1 MNIYVG
7 IDPGKSGAI
16 AWLTDDIDDGLQS
29 ENTKKL
35 SARAINDIF
44 TIFYETANKEN
55 VHVCL
60 ERVWSFPR
68 DGNKS
73 AFSFGMNYGMW
84 QTLLELHY
92 LPWVSVLPRTW
103 QGHYE
108 IPKMSKKDRKLLCK
122 TKASDY
128 LSKYKESYK
137 ATYSN
142 SDAILLAIYS
152 KETTSSPSLTQDS

>member
-16 AWLTDDIDDGLQS
+16 AWLTDDKDGGLHS
-29 ENTKKL
+29 ENTKNL
-35 SARAINDIF
+35 SSRGINDIF
-44 TIFYETANKEN
+44 SIFYETADVEN
-55 VHVCL
+55 IHVYL
-60 ERVWSFPR
+60 EKVWSFPR

-84 QTLLELHY
+84 QTLLEINY
-92 LPWVSVLPRTW
+92 LPWIDVVPRTW
-103 QGHYE
+103 QGHYD

-128 LSKYKESYK
+128 LKEYEEVYK

-142 SDAILLAIYS
+142 SDAILLAMYS
-152 KETTSSPSLTQDS
+152 KEITSPSLTQDS